1 MDKLVIRSL
10 DEIDNVAREFVEKYG
25 SSRIVA
31 FYGEMGVGKTTFIK
45 ALCRVMGI
53 VDEVN
58 SPSFAI
64 VNEYHTAGDDIIIYH
79 FDFYRLKNVE
89 EALDIGYEEYI
100 FSGSYCFMEWPEKIE
115 PVLPDER
122 LDVLI
127 EEQDDGTRIISVK
140 EIK

>member
-64 VNEYHTAGDDIIIYH
+64 VNEYHTAKDDIIIYH

-115 PVLPDER
+115 PVLPEER

>member
-10 DEIDNVAREFVEKYG
+10 DEIDDVARKFIEKYG
-25 SSRIVA
+25 DRRIVA
-31 FYGEMGVGKTTFIK
+31 FYGEMGAGKTTFVK
-45 ALCRVMGI
+45 ALCKVMGI
-53 VDEVN
+53 EDEVN

-64 VNEYHTAGDDIIIYH
+64 VNEYHTADDDTIIYH
-79 FDFYRLKNVE
+79 FDFYRLKSVE

-100 FSGSYCFMEWPEKIE
+100 YSGNYCFMEWPEKID
-115 PVLPDER
+115 PILPGER

-127 EEQDDGTRIISVK
+127 EEQEDGTRTISVN

>member
-1 MDKLVIRSL
+1 
-10 DEIDNVAREFVEKYG
+10 
-25 SSRIVA
+25 
-31 FYGEMGVGKTTFIK
+31 
-45 ALCRVMGI
+45 
-53 VDEVN
+53 
-58 SPSFAI
+58 
-64 VNEYHTAGDDIIIYH
+64 
-79 FDFYRLKNVE
+79 VE